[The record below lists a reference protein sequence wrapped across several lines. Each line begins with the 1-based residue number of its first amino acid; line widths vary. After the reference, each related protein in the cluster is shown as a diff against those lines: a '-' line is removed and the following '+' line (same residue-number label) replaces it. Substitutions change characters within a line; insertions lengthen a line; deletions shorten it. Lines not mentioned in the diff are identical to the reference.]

1 MIQALILTADA
12 GFGHR
17 SAAIAVESALRD
29 QYANQCQVSV
39 YNPLDDKRTPFFIRD
54 SQADYDLIIKHAPEL
69 FKLGYDV
76 SDTTVTSALVD
87 RALTLLL
94 YEAMQ
99 NAIKTFQ
106 PDVVLTTYPLFQA
119 PFLSVCTV
127 RGYNI
132 PLVTVITDLVT
143 IHRSW
148 FNNHADAVLVPTE
161 EGLQLAAQYGIPP
174 GQVHLTGIPVHPDI
188 ARESRDKHTLR
199 KLLGWETNLP
209 TFLAVGSKR
218 VEHLLDTLKVFNHF
232 GAPMQL
238 AVIAGKNEKLY
249 QALQQIEWQVPV
261 RLYDYVDNMPNSLSA
276 TDAVICKA
284 GGLIVTKSL
293 AAGKP
298 LMIVDVLPGQE
309 VGNAEYV
316 VKRGA
321 GDVVTGP
328 HEVNEVLAGWMRHDG
343 RLLKER
349 ARLAQDIGKPYAA
362 YDVARIVMEVAERGS
377 LRKGR
382 EEDRYRMRLIELL
395 ENNKIRWQTSLVRMG
410 KNERD

>member
-1 MIQALILTADA
+1 MIKVLILTADA

-29 QYANQCQVSV
+29 QYADQCQVSV

-69 FKLGYDV
+69 FKLGYDI
-76 SDTTVTSALVD
+76 SDATVTSALVD

-94 YEAMQ
+94 YELMQ

-106 PDVVLTTYPLFQA
+106 PDVVLTTYPLYQA

-132 PLVTVITDLVT
+132 PLVTAITDLVT

-148 FNNHADAVLVPTE
+148 FNNRVDALLVPTE
-161 EGLQLAAQYGIPP
+161 EGLRLAEQYNIPS
-174 GQVHLTGIPVHPDI
+174 GRVHLTGIPVHPDI
-188 ARESRDKHTLR
+188 ARERRDKHTLR
-199 KLLGWETNLP
+199 KLLDWETDLP

-238 AVIAGKNEKLY
+238 AVIAGKNQKLY
-249 QALQQIEWQVPV
+249 QGLQQIEWQVPV
-261 RLYDYVDNMPNSLSA
+261 RLYNYVENMPTLLRA
-276 TDAVICKA
+276 ADAVICKA
-284 GGLIVTKSL
+284 GGLMVTESL

-309 VGNAEYV
+309 VGNAEFV
-316 VKRGA
+316 IEHGA

-328 HEVNEVLAGWMRHDG
+328 HEVYEVLAGWMRSEG
-343 RLLKER
+343 KLLTER
-349 ARLAQDIGKPYAA
+349 SFQAQSLGKPYAA
-362 YDVARIVMEVAERGS
+362 YDAARIVMEVAESGS
-377 LRKGR
+377 VRKVR
-382 EEDRYRMRLIELL
+382 EEDSYRMRLVELL
-395 ENNKIRWQTSLVRMG
+395 ENNKIRWQTSLVRIG
-410 KNERD
+410 KNDRD